1 MKALERGGL
10 QEMDRAV
17 TTFRLPQRFRGGGT
31 HFLANTELR
40 HHVRTRVRISLE
52 VFERNPP
59 QPRELT

>member
-10 QEMDRAV
+10 QETDTAV

-40 HHVRTRVRISLE
+40 HHVRTRC
-52 VFERNPP
+52 
-59 QPRELT
+59 